1 MEYASKGV
9 AGAGLGLGIAGTAL
23 GILNGGGMLAG
34 LGNGYG
40 CGYGNGYGYHIG
52 EMATMND
59 LRLSQEVAA
68 RDAEIA
74 LLKSENDAEKKM
86 VEVYTALDVKTNK
99 IREELQA
106 FKDAQ
111 SCVNAQQGIVNATM
125 GSDVRELQR
134 ILGSLTRVVIPNGAI
149 CPGWGEVTVTP
160 VPVTPPNS

>member
-34 LGNGYG
+34 MAGNGMGYG
-40 CGYGNGYGYHIG
+40 FGYGNGC
-52 EMATMND
+52 MATMND

-111 SCVNAQQGIVNATM
+111 NAVNAQQGIYNATV

-134 ILGSLTRVVIPNGAI
+134 ILGQLTRVVIPNGAI
-149 CPGWGEVTVTP
+149 CPGWGQVDVTP
-160 VPVTPPNS
+160 VPTGTTIG